1 MSNVYADCIAQQA
14 KEGIV
19 RGGVRRSTTPP
30 KLPFE
35 EAAGRGKASKAL
47 AIAKAEL
54 KHNFEEMWLLNG
66 KGCKYSVVAES
77 EEVVDAGVI
86 TEVPGETEVVIE
98 VPRLGS

>member
-1 MSNVYADCIAQQA
+1 
-14 KEGIV
+14 
-19 RGGVRRSTTPP
+19 
-30 KLPFE
+30 
-35 EAAGRGKASKAL
+35 
-47 AIAKAEL
+47 
-54 KHNFEEMWLLNG
+54 MWLLNG